1 MKKCEKI
8 RKYAI
13 NRLSVIAD
21 LKTPKFLE
29 KVLLVQ
35 KVKTV

>member
-21 LKTPKFLE
+21 LKTPKF
-29 KVLLVQ
+29 Q
-35 KVKTV
+35 KRCN